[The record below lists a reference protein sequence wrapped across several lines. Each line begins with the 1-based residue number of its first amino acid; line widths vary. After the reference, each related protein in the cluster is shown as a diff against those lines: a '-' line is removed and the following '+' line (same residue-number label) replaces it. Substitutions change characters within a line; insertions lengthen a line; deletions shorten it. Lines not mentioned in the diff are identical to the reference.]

1 MSSRPGSGL
10 SQAEAVK
17 ASRPTSTTSRVKT
30 RPSTTRST
38 AWQEEPIQEFDNI
51 EEIEEEEEDS
61 ENEGGHH
68 EVEDLGP
75 LVIKGEDDIPKGCW
89 FAFLQSFNGIWSTK
103 DMNDD
108 LDRENSVRTTVRE
121 LVIYLLF
128 LMVIVLCMFGGTS
141 SMRYRYTNMMRQH
154 LDEFDKVKQVRKSKT
169 CFTTIKGTLIRGAR
183 PVGVPAGGVGACS
196 LRGRLVQ

>member
-1 MSSRPGSGL
+1 MSGL

-17 ASRPTSTTSRVKT
+17 ASRPTSTTSRVKS

-51 EEIEEEEEDS
+51 EEIDEEEEDS

-154 LDEFDKVKQVRKSKT
+154 LDEFDKVKQVRKSKS
-169 CFTTIKGTLIRGAR
+169 CFTTINGTLIRGAR

>member
-1 MSSRPGSGL
+1 MSGL

-17 ASRPTSTTSRVKT
+17 ASRPTSTTSRVKS

-51 EEIEEEEEDS
+51 EEIDEEEEDS

-169 CFTTIKGTLIRGAR
+169 CFTTINGTLIRGAR

>member
-1 MSSRPGSGL
+1 MSGL

-17 ASRPTSTTSRVKT
+17 ASRPTSTTSRVKS

-51 EEIEEEEEDS
+51 EEIDEEEEDS

-154 LDEFDKVKQVRKSKT
+154 LDEFDKVKQVRKTKP
-169 CFTTIKGTLIRGAR
+169 CFTTINGTLIRGAR

>member
-1 MSSRPGSGL
+1 M
-10 SQAEAVK
+10 K
-17 ASRPTSTTSRVKT
+17 ASRPTSTTSRVKS

-121 LVIYLLF
+121 LIIYLLF
-128 LMVIVLCMFGGTS
+128 LMVIVLC
-141 SMRYRYTNMMRQH
+141 
-154 LDEFDKVKQVRKSKT
+154 K
-169 CFTTIKGTLIRGAR
+169 I
-183 PVGVPAGGVGACS
+183 
-196 LRGRLVQ
+196 